1 MEGEHSR
8 CVEDLQGSKRWVC
21 PCKRAERL
29 KQENKDPCRDVV
41 STRAGISCRGEGV
54 PTQQLGGWG
63 GCRQPRHGNWGWE
76 NLSMERRGLWAMAAR
91 NLAVSLLHDIISAG
105 RGRAAPST
113 GGEEA
118 GPGCSISLIRAA
130 AEPLIRATPAQ
141 TSPGMGW
148 GGTMLQGSSWTQK

>member
-1 MEGEHSR
+1 
-8 CVEDLQGSKRWVC
+8 
-21 PCKRAERL
+21 
-29 KQENKDPCRDVV
+29 
-41 STRAGISCRGEGV
+41 
-54 PTQQLGGWG
+54 
-63 GCRQPRHGNWGWE
+63 
-76 NLSMERRGLWAMAAR
+76 MAAR

-118 GPGCSISLIRAA
+118 GPDCSISLIRAA